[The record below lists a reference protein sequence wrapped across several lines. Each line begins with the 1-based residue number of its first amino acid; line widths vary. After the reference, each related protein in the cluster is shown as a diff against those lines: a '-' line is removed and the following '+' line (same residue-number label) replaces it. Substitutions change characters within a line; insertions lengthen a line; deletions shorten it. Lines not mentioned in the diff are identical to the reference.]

1 MSAIRTNAA
10 AAMLGVSPNTLRSW
24 ERRFGF
30 PAPRR
35 SQGGHRQYE
44 LAEIDALRQ
53 ALEET
58 HNVSSAVSIARERG
72 SGPSSP
78 VRLRSMLARFDEQAA
93 DRLLEESLAVRS
105 VERTVEEILLPA
117 IGALGDGDEDRG
129 SPEFGFGWRW
139 ATGWL
144 AAQMRTA
151 PPAHRPEGTLV
162 IDATRPLELDA
173 LHAQALELV
182 MRRAGVRA
190 LSLPVD
196 LDPLRFG
203 RALVALSPNAVV
215 LVGRHASLDTF
226 GRLVYAARRSGSD
239 VAVYDFRGAL
249 PETGA
254 STVPRLGERPLA
266 ARTKLLADLDGAA
279 REPRITRSAPHLT
292 G

>member
-30 PAPRR
+30 PSPRR
-35 SQGGHRQYE
+35 SQGGHRQFD
-44 LAEIDALRQ
+44 LSEIDALRQ

-58 HNVSSAVSIARERG
+58 HNVSSAISIARERG
-72 SGPSSP
+72 TGPSSP
-78 VRLRSMLARFDEQAA
+78 VRLKSMLSRFDEEAS

-117 IGALGDGDEDRG
+117 LGALGEGNERQ
-129 SPEFGFGWRW
+129 SPEYGFGWRW

-151 PPAHRPEGTLV
+151 PPAHRQEGILL

-173 LHAQALELV
+173 LNAQALEMV
-182 MRRAGVRA
+182 IRRAGVRT
-190 LSLPVD
+190 LTLPVD
-196 LDPLRFG
+196 LDPLRVG
-203 RALVALSPNAVV
+203 RALVALTPSAVV
-215 LVGRHASLDTF
+215 LVGRNASLDTI
-226 GRLVYAARRSGSD
+226 GRLVYAARRAGNELN
-239 VAVYDFRGAL
+239 VYDFRGAL

-254 STVPRLGERPLA
+254 TTVPRLGERPLA
-266 ARTKLLADLDGAA
+266 AREKLLADLDSSVGSANEA
-279 REPRITRSAPHLT
+279 RFST
-292 G
+292 GS

>member
-30 PAPRR
+30 PSPRR
-35 SQGGHRQYE
+35 SQGGHRQFE
-44 LAEIDALRQ
+44 LSEIDALRQ

-58 HNVSSAVSIARERG
+58 HNVSSAISIARERG
-72 SGPSSP
+72 TGPSSP
-78 VRLRSMLARFDEQAA
+78 ARLKSLLSRFDEAAA

-117 IGALGDGDEDRG
+117 LGALGEGRDRQ
-129 SPEFGFGWRW
+129 SPEYGFGWRW

-144 AAQMRTA
+144 AAQTRTA
-151 PPAHRPEGTLV
+151 PPAHRSEGILLL
-162 IDATRPLELDA
+162 DATKPLDLDA
-173 LHAQALELV
+173 LHAQALEMV
-182 MRRAGVRA
+182 VRRAGVRT

-196 LDPLRFG
+196 LDPLRVG
-203 RALVALSPNAVV
+203 RALVALTPSAVV
-215 LVGRHASLDTF
+215 LVGQNASLDTI
-226 GRLVYAARRSGSD
+226 GRLIYAARRAGTE
-239 VAVYDFRGAL
+239 VNVYDFRGAL

-254 STVPRLGERPLA
+254 TTVPRLGERPLA
-266 ARTKLLADLDGAA
+266 AREKLLADLDSAA
-279 REPRITRSAPHLT
+279 LDARDARHRIT

>member
-30 PAPRR
+30 PSPRR
-35 SQGGHRQYE
+35 SQGGHRQFE

-58 HNVSSAVSIARERG
+58 HNVSSAISIARERG
-72 SGPSSP
+72 TGPSSP
-78 VRLRSMLARFDEQAA
+78 VRLKSMLQRFDEGAA

-105 VERTVEEILLPA
+105 MERSVEEILLPA
-117 IGALGDGDEDRG
+117 LGALGEGSERQ
-129 SPEFGFGWRW
+129 SPEYGFGWRW

-151 PPAHRPEGTLV
+151 PPAHRTDGVLL
-162 IDATRPLELDA
+162 IDATRPLDLDA

-182 MRRAGVRA
+182 LRRAGVRTLA
-190 LSLPVD
+190 LPVD
-196 LDPLRFG
+196 LDPLRIG
-203 RALVALSPNAVV
+203 RALVALTPSAVV
-215 LVGRHASLDTF
+215 LVGRNATLDTI
-226 GRLVYAARRSGSD
+226 GRLVYAARRSGSE
-239 VAVYDFRGAL
+239 VAVYDYRGAL

-254 STVPRLGERPLA
+254 TTVPRLGERPLA
-266 ARTKLLADLDGAA
+266 AREKLLADLDGAA
-279 REPRITRSAPHLT
+279 RTLVQHPSSQT

>member
-30 PAPRR
+30 PSPRR

-58 HNVSSAVSIARERG
+58 HNVSSAVSVARERG

-78 VRLRSMLARFDEQAA
+78 VRLRSMLARFDEEAA

-117 IGALGDGDEDRG
+117 VSAFGEGGDRG
-129 SPEFGFGWRW
+129 APEYGFAWRW

-151 PPAHRPEGTLV
+151 PPAHRSEGALI
-162 IDATRPLELDA
+162 IDATRPLDLDA
-173 LHAQALELV
+173 LHAQSLELV
-182 MRRAGVRA
+182 LRRAGLRA
-190 LSLPVD
+190 LSLPAD
-196 LDPLRFG
+196 MDPLRFG
-203 RALVALSPNAVV
+203 RALVALTPAAVV
-215 LVGRHASLDTF
+215 LVGRHATLDTF
-226 GRLVYAARRSGSD
+226 GRLVYAVRRSGPE
-239 VAVYDFRGAL
+239 VEVYDFRGAL

-254 STVPRLGERPLA
+254 STVPRLGERPLD
-266 ARTKLLADLDGAA
+266 ARTRLLADLDAGPRAA
-279 REPRITRSAPHLT
+279 GSSAT

>member
-1 MSAIRTNAA
+1 MSAMRTNAA

-30 PAPRR
+30 PSPRR

-58 HNVSSAVSIARERG
+58 HNVSSAISVARERG
-72 SGPSSP
+72 AGPSSP
-78 VRLRSMLARFDEQAA
+78 VRLRSMLARFDEAAA

-117 IGALGDGDEDRG
+117 IGALGDGEDRG
-129 SPEFGFGWRW
+129 APEYGFGWRW

-151 PPAHRPEGTLV
+151 PPAHRSEGMLV

-173 LHAQALELV
+173 LHAQSLELV
-182 MRRAGVRA
+182 LRRAGLRA

-203 RALVALSPNAVV
+203 RALVALTPSAVI
-215 LVGRHASLDTF
+215 LVGRNASLDTF
-226 GRLVYAARRSGSD
+226 GRLVYAVRRSGSD
-239 VAVYDFRGAL
+239 VGVYDFRGAL

-266 ARTKLLADLDGAA
+266 ARTKLLADLEAA
-279 REPRITRSAPHLT
+279 PRRSRSSAI

>member
-30 PAPRR
+30 PQPRR
-35 SQGGHRQYE
+35 SAGGHRQFD

-72 SGPSSP
+72 TGPSSP
-78 VRLRSMLARFDEQAA
+78 VRLKSLLARFDENAG

-117 IGALGDGDEDRG
+117 LGALGEGGDRL
-129 SPEFGFGWRW
+129 SPEYGFGWRW

-151 PPAHRPEGTLV
+151 PPAHRDDGVLL
-162 IDATRPLELDA
+162 IDATRPLDLDS

-182 MRRAGVRA
+182 VRRAGLRTLA
-190 LSLPVD
+190 LPID
-196 LDPLRFG
+196 LDPLRIG
-203 RALVALSPNAVV
+203 RALVALKPSAVV
-215 LVGRHASLDTF
+215 LVGRHATLDTI
-226 GRLVYAARRSGSD
+226 GRLVYAARRSGTD
-239 VAVYDFRGAL
+239 VSVYDFRGAL
-249 PETGA
+249 PHSGA
-254 STVPRLGERPLA
+254 TTVPRLGERPMA
-266 ARTKLLADLDGAA
+266 AREKLLADLETAE
-279 REPRITRSAPHLT
+279 REGRKRAS

>member
-35 SQGGHRQYE
+35 TAGGHRQYE

-58 HNVSSAVSIARERG
+58 HNVSSAVSVARERG

-78 VRLRSMLARFDEQAA
+78 IRLRSMLTRFDEAAA
-93 DRLLEESLAVRS
+93 DRLLEESLVVRS

-117 IGALGDGDEDRG
+117 VATLGEGGGERAT
-129 SPEFGFGWRW
+129 PEFCFGWRW

-151 PPAHRPEGTLV
+151 PPAHRTEGALI
-162 IDATRPLELDA
+162 IDATRPLDLDS

-182 MRRAGVRA
+182 LRRAGLRA
-190 LSLPVD
+190 LSLSAD

-203 RALVALSPNAVV
+203 RALVALTPSAVV

-226 GRLVYAARRSGSD
+226 GRLVYAARRSGPE
-239 VAVYDFRGAL
+239 VTVYDFRGAL

-266 ARTKLLADLDGAA
+266 ARTKLLGDLDAA
-279 REPRITRSAPHLT
+279 PREARSSAT
-292 G
+292 A